1 MCPNMPR
8 VLAPIPQTCSQRGFA
23 LIGALVLVVVLAG
36 LAAYAVSISST
47 HQIGGALDIQ
57 GSRALQ
63 AARSGMD
70 WGIARV
76 VSAPTAFGSGGNC
89 RSGAA
94 SVNLSTSAGGDL
106 PGHSGFVVSVACAAT
121 PYTDGA
127 PAPAPNLISYALT
140 ATACNEPGAGGVC
153 PNTAVTGP
161 DYVERR
167 VTTQVMCNAD
177 NTC

>member
-1 MCPNMPR
+1 MCPNSLP
-8 VLAPIPQTCSQRGFA
+8 VLASVPRARYQRGFA

-47 HQIGGALDIQ
+47 HQIGNALDIQ

-76 VSAPTAFGSGGNC
+76 VSAPTSFGSTGNC
-89 RSGAA
+89 RTGNA
-94 SVNLSTSAGGDL
+94 SVNLSSGDL
-106 PGHSGFVVSVACAAT
+106 PGHSGFVVSVACVPA

-127 PAPAPNLISYALT
+127 PAPAPNLISYALI
-140 ATACNEPGAGGVC
+140 ATACNEPGVDGVC
-153 PNTAVTGP
+153 PNTAATGP
-161 DYVERR
+161 DYVERQ